1 MNNTAIILTK
11 NEEIHIERCIR
22 SILPIFKNIYVVDSF
37 SEDRTQQIAKELP
50 VKILENSFLNHSSQ
64 FNWSLNHIDKK
75 TDWVLRI
82 DADEYL
88 SESLVDEIA
97 HKLPNLDKDIKGI
110 FVPRKI
116 IFQERLIKYGGFNNN
131 KILRLFRFGYGKSDN
146 RWMDEHII
154 INGETITFS
163 NPIIDHNLKPLSW
176 WISKHNNYANKEV
189 YEIIK
194 NEVNQKEIKNGSRHY
209 KSYFNRKRYYAF
221 PVIIRTFLY
230 FIYRYFFRLGFLDG
244 IEGFTFHFLQGLWY
258 RLLVDIK
265 YLEVKRKI
273 KNKNISFRKVIK
285 NNLFIDIND

>member
-1 MNNTAIILTK
+1 M
-11 NEEIHIERCIR
+11 
-22 SILPIFKNIYVVDSF
+22 
-37 SEDRTQQIAKELP
+37 
-50 VKILENSFLNHSSQ
+50 
-64 FNWSLNHIDKK
+64 
-75 TDWVLRI
+75 
-82 DADEYL
+82 
-88 SESLVDEIA
+88 
-97 HKLPNLDKDIKGI
+97 DKDIKGI

-244 IEGFTFHFLQGLWY
+244 LEGFSFHFLQGLWY

-273 KNKNISFRKVIK
+273 KNKNISFRKVIQ
-285 NNLFIDIND
+285 NYLFIDIND